1 VTILSGADAI
11 SCVPKPKTTYKSTP
25 MPNSH
30 VPSLTH
36 A

>member
-1 VTILSGADAI
+1 
-11 SCVPKPKTTYKSTP
+11 VPKPKITYKSTP

-30 VPSLTH
+30 VPSLTQ